1 MVATSIVVVGR
12 MGGGGRAAAP
22 TLRSKSIKK
31 HKGVN
36 IMSIVA
42 CNRLNMVSKR
52 EGGDGSRLGGPSA
65 AG

>member
-12 MGGGGRAAAP
+12 MGGGGAAAP
-22 TLRSKSIKK
+22 TLLERIKK